1 MTDKI
6 RILIVDDIDETRENL
21 AKLIGFEPD
30 MEIAGSANS
39 GQQAIELAKRE
50 RPHVILMDINMPDM
64 DGITA
69 TEIIANT
76 VPESP
81 IIMMSVQ
88 GEQDYLRRSMLA
100 GAREFLVKP
109 FSADEL
115 VNAIRHVNEL
125 EKVKRTRYQQQTPQ
139 AAPGA
144 PAPVQPALP
153 GDRQKGQIISFFSPK
168 GGVGR
173 TTIATNLAV
182 ALFQSTNRP
191 VVLVDGSLPFG
202 DVAVILNMSP
212 KAKTIAD
219 LVGSFDNVDA
229 DILETVLVSHST
241 GIKVLLAPP
250 TPEAAELITAANMKK
265 VLEILA
271 QRYDFVIVDTWPSFQ
286 EVVLTMLD
294 TADVILTLM
303 TLEITSLKNVRVFL
317 EIAEKLGYDEHKVQL
332 VANRNDSSGGIKASD
347 VEASLGRKIPHT
359 IVSDG
364 RALVLAVN
372 RGVPFVISHKDS
384 QVSKDLFTLAAKLSG
399 QGGEAA
405 AAAPTT
411 TKPAQ
416 RSGLRLF
423 GAR

>member
-1 MTDKI
+1 LADGEKI
-6 RILIVDDIDETRENL
+6 RILIVDDIADTRENL

-30 MEIAGSANS
+30 MEVAATAGG
-39 GQQAIELAKRE
+39 GQEAVNMAKQH

-69 TEIIANT
+69 TEIISNT

-115 VNAIRHVNEL
+115 INSIRHVHEL
-125 EKVKRTRYQQQTPQ
+125 EKVRRARYAPVAPQ
-139 AAPGA
+139 PAPGA
-144 PAPVQPALP
+144 AAAAAAAA
-153 GDRQKGQIISFFSPK
+153 GREMGKIITFFSPK

-182 ALFQSTNRP
+182 ALHQITNKP

-202 DVAVILNMSP
+202 DIAVILNMSP

-219 LVGSFDNVDA
+219 LIGSFESA
-229 DILETVLVSHST
+229 DSDVVESILVGHST

-250 TPEAAELITAANMKK
+250 TPESTELITGAHMKH
-265 VLEILA
+265 VLELLRE
-271 QRYDFVIVDTWPSFQ
+271 RYAYIVVDTWPSFQ
-286 EVVLTMLD
+286 EQVITMLD
-294 TADVILTLM
+294 VADVILTLM
-303 TLEITSLKNVRVFL
+303 TLEITSLKNVRVFM
-317 EIAEKLGYDEHKVQL
+317 EVVEKLGYDQEKVQL

-364 RALVLAVN
+364 RTLVLAVN
-372 RGVPFVISHKDS
+372 RGVPFVISHRDS
-384 QVSKDLFTLAAKLSG
+384 QVAKDIFTLAHKVAASETAPVAAGK
-399 QGGEAA
+399 QAPARGGL
-405 AAAPTT
+405 
-411 TKPAQ
+411 K
-416 RSGLRLF
+416 LF

>member
-1 MTDKI
+1 MADGEKI
-6 RILIVDDIDETRENL
+6 RILIVDDIADTRENL

-30 MEIAGSANS
+30 MEVAATAGG
-39 GQQAIELAKRE
+39 GQEAVNLAKQH

-69 TEIIANT
+69 TEIISNT

-115 VNAIRHVNEL
+115 INSIRHVHEL
-125 EKVKRTRYQQQTPQ
+125 EKVRRARYAPV
-139 AAPGA
+139 APVAPPGA
-144 PAPVQPALP
+144 PAPAAASNREM
-153 GDRQKGQIISFFSPK
+153 GKIITFFSPK

-182 ALFQSTNRP
+182 ALHQLTGKP

-202 DVAVILNMSP
+202 DIAVILNMSP

-219 LVGSFDNVDA
+219 LIGSFETA
-229 DILETVLVSHST
+229 DSDVVESILTQHST
-241 GIKVLLAPP
+241 GIKVMLAPP
-250 TPEAAELITAANMKK
+250 TPESTELITGAHIKH
-265 VLEILA
+265 VLELLRE
-271 QRYDFVIVDTWPSFQ
+271 RYAYIVVDTWPSFQ
-286 EVVLTMLD
+286 EQVITMLD
-294 TADVILTLM
+294 VADVILTLM
-303 TLEITSLKNVRVFL
+303 TLEITSLKNVRVFM
-317 EIAEKLGYDEHKVQL
+317 EVVEKLGYDEAKVQL

-364 RALVLAVN
+364 RTLVLAVN
-372 RGVPFVISHKDS
+372 RGVPFVISHRDS
-384 QVSKDLFTLAAKLSG
+384 QVAKDIFALAQRVATA
-399 QGGEAA
+399 EAA
-405 AAAPTT
+405 PAAAGKQAPS
-411 TKPAQ
+411 
-416 RSGLRLF
+416 RGGLKLF

>member
-1 MTDKI
+1 LADGEKI
-6 RILIVDDIDETRENL
+6 RILIVDDIADTRENL

-30 MEIAGSANS
+30 MEVAATAGG
-39 GQQAIELAKRE
+39 GQEAVNLAKQH

-69 TEIIANT
+69 TEIISNT

-115 VNAIRHVNEL
+115 INSIRHVHEL
-125 EKVKRTRYQQQTPQ
+125 EKVRRARY
-139 AAPGA
+139 
-144 PAPVQPALP
+144 APVAPVAPP
-153 GDRQKGQIISFFSPK
+153 GGPPVAPTGRDNGKIITFFSPK

-182 ALFQSTNRP
+182 ALHQITSKP

-202 DVAVILNMSP
+202 DIAVILNMSP

-219 LVGSFDNVDA
+219 LIGSFETA
-229 DILETVLVSHST
+229 DSDVVESILVQHST
-241 GIKVLLAPP
+241 GIKVMLAPP
-250 TPEAAELITAANMKK
+250 TPESTELITGAHIKH
-265 VLEILA
+265 VLELLRE
-271 QRYDFVIVDTWPSFQ
+271 RYAYIVVDTWPSFQ
-286 EVVLTMLD
+286 EQVITMLD
-294 TADVILTLM
+294 VADVILTLM
-303 TLEITSLKNVRVFL
+303 TLEITSLKNVRVFM
-317 EIAEKLGYDEHKVQL
+317 EVVEKLGYDEAKVQL

-364 RALVLAVN
+364 RTLVLAVN
-372 RGVPFVISHKDS
+372 RGVPFVISHRDS
-384 QVSKDLFTLAAKLSG
+384 QVAKDIFALAQKIAVT
-399 QGGEAA
+399 EAA
-405 AAAPTT
+405 PAAAG
-411 TKPAQ
+411 KQAQ
-416 RSGLRLF
+416 ARGGLKLF

>member
-1 MTDKI
+1 LADGEKI
-6 RILIVDDIDETRENL
+6 RILIVDDIADTRENL

-30 MEIAGSANS
+30 MEVAATAGG
-39 GQQAIELAKRE
+39 GQEAVNLAKQH

-69 TEIIANT
+69 TEIISNT

-115 VNAIRHVNEL
+115 INSIRHVHEL
-125 EKVKRTRYQQQTPQ
+125 EKVRRARYAPV
-139 AAPGA
+139 APIPAPGA
-144 PAPVQPALP
+144 AAAAAAAA
-153 GDRQKGQIISFFSPK
+153 GRETGKIITFFSPK

-173 TTIATNLAV
+173 TTISTNLAV
-182 ALFQSTNRP
+182 ALHQLTGKP

-202 DVAVILNMSP
+202 DIAVILNMSP

-219 LVGSFDNVDA
+219 LIGSFETA
-229 DILETVLVSHST
+229 DSDVVESILVQHST
-241 GIKVLLAPP
+241 GIKVMLAPP
-250 TPEAAELITAANMKK
+250 TPESTELITGAHIKH
-265 VLEILA
+265 VLELLRE
-271 QRYDFVIVDTWPSFQ
+271 RYAYIIVDTWPSFQ
-286 EVVLTMLD
+286 EQVITMLD
-294 TADVILTLM
+294 VADVILTLM
-303 TLEITSLKNVRVFL
+303 TLEITSLKNVRVFM
-317 EIAEKLGYDEHKVQL
+317 EVVEKLGYDEAKVQL

-364 RALVLAVN
+364 RTLVLAVN
-372 RGVPFVISHKDS
+372 RGVPFVISHRDS
-384 QVSKDLFTLAAKLSG
+384 QVAKDIFALAQRVAVA
-399 QGGEAA
+399 ETAPAA
-405 AAAPTT
+405 AGKQAPS
-411 TKPAQ
+411 
-416 RSGLRLF
+416 RGGLKLF

>member
-125 EKVKRTRYQQQTPQ
+125 EKVKRSRYQQQAPQ
-139 AAPGA
+139 Q
-144 PAPVQPALP
+144 QPAGP
-153 GDRQKGQIISFFSPK
+153 AAVSAQPAAGQQKGQIISFFSPK

-182 ALFQSTNRP
+182 ALSQTTNKP

-202 DVAVILNMSP
+202 DVAVILNIPP

-229 DILETVLVSHST
+229 DVLESVLFSHST

-265 VLEILA
+265 VLELLA
-271 QRYDFVIVDTWPSFQ
+271 QRYAFVVVDTWPSFQ

-384 QVSKDLFTLAAKLSG
+384 QVSKDMFTLAARLAG
-399 QGGEAA
+399 EGGEAA
-405 AAAPTT
+405 SATPAAA
-411 TKPAQ
+411 KPAQ
-416 RSGLRLF
+416 RGGMRLF

>member
-1 MTDKI
+1 MADGEKI
-6 RILIVDDIDETRENL
+6 RILIVDDIADTRENL

-30 MEIAGSANS
+30 MEVAATAGG
-39 GQQAIELAKRE
+39 GQEAVNLAKQH

-69 TEIIANT
+69 TEIISNT

-115 VNAIRHVNEL
+115 INSIRHVHEL
-125 EKVKRTRYQQQTPQ
+125 EKVRRARYAPVAPV

-144 PAPVQPALP
+144 AAAAAAAA
-153 GDRQKGQIISFFSPK
+153 GREMGKIITFFSPK

-182 ALFQSTNRP
+182 ALHQLTGKP

-202 DVAVILNMSP
+202 DIAVILNMSP

-219 LVGSFDNVDA
+219 LIGSFETA
-229 DILETVLVSHST
+229 DSDVVESILVQHST
-241 GIKVLLAPP
+241 GIKVMLAPP
-250 TPEAAELITAANMKK
+250 TPESTELITGAHIKH
-265 VLEILA
+265 VLELLRE
-271 QRYDFVIVDTWPSFQ
+271 RYAYIVVDTWPSFQ
-286 EVVLTMLD
+286 EQVITMLD
-294 TADVILTLM
+294 VADVILTLM
-303 TLEITSLKNVRVFL
+303 TLEITSLKNVRVFM
-317 EIAEKLGYDEHKVQL
+317 EVVEKLGYDEAKVQL

-364 RALVLAVN
+364 RTLVLAVN
-372 RGVPFVISHKDS
+372 RGVPFVISHRDS
-384 QVSKDLFTLAAKLSG
+384 QVAKDIFALAQRVATAETAPASAGK
-399 QGGEAA
+399 Q
-405 AAAPTT
+405 APT
-411 TKPAQ
+411 
-416 RSGLRLF
+416 RGGLKLF

>member
-1 MTDKI
+1 MADGEKI
-6 RILIVDDIDETRENL
+6 RILIVDDIADTRENL

-30 MEIAGSANS
+30 MEVAATAGG
-39 GQQAIELAKRE
+39 GQEAVNLAKQH

-69 TEIIANT
+69 TEIISNT

-115 VNAIRHVNEL
+115 INSIRHVHEL
-125 EKVKRTRYQQQTPQ
+125 EKVRRARYAPIAPA

-144 PAPVQPALP
+144 PAPAAAA
-153 GDRQKGQIISFFSPK
+153 GRETGKIITFFSPK

-173 TTIATNLAV
+173 TTISTNLAV
-182 ALFQSTNRP
+182 ALHQLTNKP

-202 DVAVILNMSP
+202 DIAVILNMSP

-219 LVGSFDNVDA
+219 LIGSFETA
-229 DILETVLVSHST
+229 DSDVIESILVQHST
-241 GIKVLLAPP
+241 GIKVMLAPP
-250 TPEAAELITAANMKK
+250 TPESTELITGAHMKH
-265 VLEILA
+265 VLELLRE
-271 QRYDFVIVDTWPSFQ
+271 RYAYIVVDTWPSFQ
-286 EVVLTMLD
+286 EQVITMLD
-294 TADVILTLM
+294 VADVILTLM
-303 TLEITSLKNVRVFL
+303 TLEITSLKNVRVFM
-317 EIAEKLGYDEHKVQL
+317 EVVEKLGYDEAKVQL

-364 RALVLAVN
+364 RTLVLAVN
-372 RGVPFVISHKDS
+372 RGVPFVISHRDS
-384 QVSKDLFTLAAKLSG
+384 QVAKDIFSLAQKVISAEAVATPAAK
-399 QGGEAA
+399 QAPARGGL
-405 AAAPTT
+405 
-411 TKPAQ
+411 K
-416 RSGLRLF
+416 LF

>member
-1 MTDKI
+1 LADGEKI
-6 RILIVDDIDETRENL
+6 RILIVDDIADTRENL

-30 MEIAGSANS
+30 MEVAGTAGG
-39 GQQAIELAKRE
+39 GQEAVNMAKQH

-69 TEIIANT
+69 TEIISNT

-115 VNAIRHVNEL
+115 INSIRHVHEL
-125 EKVKRTRYQQQTPQ
+125 EKVRRARYAPVAPV
-139 AAPGA
+139 AAPGG
-144 PAPVQPALP
+144 PAAAAAAS
-153 GDRQKGQIISFFSPK
+153 GREMGKIITFFSPK

-182 ALFQSTNRP
+182 ALHQITNKP

-202 DVAVILNMSP
+202 DIAVILNMSP

-219 LVGSFDNVDA
+219 LIGSFESA
-229 DILETVLVSHST
+229 DSDVVESILVQHST
-241 GIKVLLAPP
+241 GIKVMLAPP
-250 TPEAAELITAANMKK
+250 TPESTELITGAHLKH
-265 VLEILA
+265 VLELLRE
-271 QRYDFVIVDTWPSFQ
+271 RYAYIVVDTWPSFQ
-286 EVVLTMLD
+286 EQVITMLD
-294 TADVILTLM
+294 VADVILTLM
-303 TLEITSLKNVRVFL
+303 TLEITSLKNVRVFM
-317 EIAEKLGYDEHKVQL
+317 EVVEKLGYDEAKVQL

-364 RALVLAVN
+364 RTLVLAVN
-372 RGVPFVISHKDS
+372 RGVPFVISHRDS
-384 QVSKDLFTLAAKLSG
+384 QVAKDIFSLAQKVAQADTAAVPAGK
-399 QGGEAA
+399 QAQARGGL
-405 AAAPTT
+405 
-411 TKPAQ
+411 K
-416 RSGLRLF
+416 LF

>member
-1 MTDKI
+1 MADGEKI
-6 RILIVDDIDETRENL
+6 RILIVDDIADTRENL

-30 MEIAGSANS
+30 MEVAATAGG
-39 GQQAIELAKRE
+39 GQEAVNLAKQH

-69 TEIIANT
+69 TEIISNT

-115 VNAIRHVNEL
+115 INSIRHVHEL
-125 EKVKRTRYQQQTPQ
+125 EKVRRARYAPVAPV

-144 PAPVQPALP
+144 PAAAAA
-153 GDRQKGQIISFFSPK
+153 GRETGKIITFFSPK

-182 ALFQSTNRP
+182 ALHQLTGKP

-202 DVAVILNMSP
+202 DIAVILNMSP

-219 LVGSFDNVDA
+219 LIGSFETA
-229 DILETVLVSHST
+229 DSDVVESILVQHST
-241 GIKVLLAPP
+241 GIKVMLAPP
-250 TPEAAELITAANMKK
+250 TPESTELITGAHIKH
-265 VLEILA
+265 VLELLRE
-271 QRYDFVIVDTWPSFQ
+271 RYAYIVVDTWPSFQ
-286 EVVLTMLD
+286 EQVITMLD
-294 TADVILTLM
+294 VADVILTLM
-303 TLEITSLKNVRVFL
+303 TLEITSLKNVRVFM
-317 EIAEKLGYDEHKVQL
+317 EVVEKLGYDEAKVQL

-364 RALVLAVN
+364 RTLVLAVN
-372 RGVPFVISHKDS
+372 RGVPFVISHRDS
-384 QVSKDLFTLAAKLSG
+384 QVAKDIFALAQRVSTA
-399 QGGEAA
+399 EAA
-405 AAAPTT
+405 PAAAG
-411 TKPAQ
+411 KQAPA
-416 RSGLRLF
+416 RGGLKLF

>member
-1 MTDKI
+1 MAEKI
-6 RILIVDDIDETRENL
+6 RILVVDDIAETRENL

-30 MEIAGSANS
+30 MVIVASAGG
-39 GQQAIELAKRE
+39 GQEAVELAKKE
-50 RPHVILMDINMPDM
+50 RPDVILMDINMPDM

-115 VNAIRHVNEL
+115 VNAIRHVHEI
-125 EKVKRTRYQQQTPQ
+125 EKVKRARYQQVAPQ
-139 AAPGA
+139 QGGGA
-144 PAPVQPALP
+144 GGQSLTAQLQPQR
-153 GDRQKGQIISFFSPK
+153 GKIITFFSPK

-182 ALFQSTNRP
+182 ALHQSTNLP

-202 DVAVILNMSP
+202 DIAVILNMSP

-219 LVGSFDNVDA
+219 LVGSFEQVDA
-229 DILETVLVSHST
+229 EVLESVLVQHST

-250 TPEAAELITAANMKK
+250 TPEAAELITGANIKK
-265 VLEILA
+265 VLETLRESYA
-271 QRYDFVIVDTWPSFQ
+271 FVVVDTWPSFQ
-286 EVVLTMLD
+286 EQVLTMLD
-294 TADVILTLM
+294 VADIILTLM
-303 TLEITSLKNVRVFL
+303 TLEITSLKNVRVFM

-347 VEASLGRKIPHT
+347 VEASLARKIPHT

-372 RGVPFVISHKDS
+372 RGVPFVISHRDS
-384 QVSKDLFTLAAKLSG
+384 QVAKDIFTLADKLSG
-399 QGGEAA
+399 AGEAA
-405 AAAPTT
+405 AAGSATPQ
-411 TKPAQ
+411 KAAAKQ
-416 RSGLRLF
+416 GLRLF

>member
-1 MTDKI
+1 MADGEKI
-6 RILIVDDIDETRENL
+6 RILIVDDIADTRDNL

-30 MEIAGSANS
+30 MEVAGTADG
-39 GQQAIELAKRE
+39 GQAAVNMAKKE

-69 TEIIANT
+69 TEIISNT

-115 VNAIRHVNEL
+115 INAIRHVHEL
-125 EKVKRTRYQQQTPQ
+125 EKVKRARYAQ
-139 AAPGA
+139 AAPAAASPPGA
-144 PAPVQPALP
+144 VGAATPARDN
-153 GDRQKGQIISFFSPK
+153 GKIITFFSPK

-182 ALFQSTNRP
+182 ALHQTTQKP

-202 DVAVILNMSP
+202 DIAVILNMSP

-219 LVGSFDNVDA
+219 LVGSFDTIDSDV
-229 DILETVLVSHST
+229 LETVLVTHST

-250 TPEAAELITAANMKK
+250 TPESTELITGANIKQ
-265 VLEILA
+265 VLELLREKYTYI
-271 QRYDFVIVDTWPSFQ
+271 VVDTWPSFQ
-286 EVVLTMLD
+286 EQVITMLD
-294 TADVILTLM
+294 VADIILTLM
-303 TLEITSLKNVRVFL
+303 TLEITSLKNVRVFM
-317 EIAEKLGYDEHKVQL
+317 EIAEKLGYGAEKLQL

-364 RALVLAVN
+364 RTLVLAVN
-372 RGVPFVISHKDS
+372 RGVPFVISHRES
-384 QVSKDLFTLAAKLSG
+384 QVAKDIFALAQRLVADAP
-399 QGGEAA
+399 ETA
-405 AAAPTT
+405 AAAPP
-411 TKPAQ
+411 KAAA
-416 RSGLRLF
+416 RSGGMRLF
-423 GAR
+423 AR

>member
-1 MTDKI
+1 MADGEKI
-6 RILIVDDIDETRENL
+6 RILIVDDIADTRENL

-30 MEIAGSANS
+30 MEVAATAGG
-39 GQQAIELAKRE
+39 GQEAVNLAKQH

-69 TEIIANT
+69 TEIISNT

-115 VNAIRHVNEL
+115 INSIRHVHEL
-125 EKVKRTRYQQQTPQ
+125 EKVRRARYAPVAPV
-139 AAPGA
+139 AAPGG
-144 PAPVQPALP
+144 PAVAAAT
-153 GDRQKGQIISFFSPK
+153 GRETGKIITFFSPK

-182 ALFQSTNRP
+182 ALHQLTSKP

-202 DVAVILNMSP
+202 DIAVILNMSP

-219 LVGSFDNVDA
+219 LIGSFETA
-229 DILETVLVSHST
+229 DSDVVESILVQHST
-241 GIKVLLAPP
+241 GIKVMLAPP
-250 TPEAAELITAANMKK
+250 TPESTELITGAHIKH
-265 VLEILA
+265 VLELLRE
-271 QRYDFVIVDTWPSFQ
+271 RYAYIVVDTWPSFQ
-286 EVVLTMLD
+286 EQVITMLD
-294 TADVILTLM
+294 VADVILTLM
-303 TLEITSLKNVRVFL
+303 TLEITSLKNVRVFM
-317 EIAEKLGYDEHKVQL
+317 EVVEKLGYDEAKVQL

-364 RALVLAVN
+364 RTLVLAVN
-372 RGVPFVISHKDS
+372 RGVPFVISHRDS
-384 QVSKDLFTLAAKLSG
+384 QVAKDIFALAQRVATA
-399 QGGEAA
+399 EAA
-405 AAAPTT
+405 PAAAG
-411 TKPAQ
+411 KQAPA
-416 RSGLRLF
+416 RGGLKLF

>member
-1 MTDKI
+1 LADGEKI
-6 RILIVDDIDETRENL
+6 RILIVDDIADTRENL

-30 MEIAGSANS
+30 MEVAATAGG
-39 GQQAIELAKRE
+39 GQEAVNLAKQH

-69 TEIIANT
+69 TEIISNT

-115 VNAIRHVNEL
+115 INSIRHVHEL
-125 EKVKRTRYQQQTPQ
+125 EKVRRARYAPVAPAAPAGGPAAPQ
-139 AAPGA
+139 AGRET
-144 PAPVQPALP
+144 
-153 GDRQKGQIISFFSPK
+153 GKIITFFSPK

-182 ALFQSTNRP
+182 ALHQITEKP

-202 DVAVILNMSP
+202 DIAVILNMSP

-219 LVGSFDNVDA
+219 LIGSFETA
-229 DILETVLVSHST
+229 DSDVVESILVGHST
-241 GIKVLLAPP
+241 GIKVMLAPP
-250 TPEAAELITAANMKK
+250 TPESTELITGAHMKH
-265 VLEILA
+265 VLELLRE
-271 QRYDFVIVDTWPSFQ
+271 RYAYIVVDTWPSFQ
-286 EVVLTMLD
+286 EQVITMLD
-294 TADVILTLM
+294 VADVILTLM
-303 TLEITSLKNVRVFL
+303 TLEITSLKNVRVFM
-317 EIAEKLGYDEHKVQL
+317 EVVEKLGYDEAKVQL

-364 RALVLAVN
+364 RTLVLAVN
-372 RGVPFVISHKDS
+372 RGVPFVISHRDS
-384 QVSKDLFTLAAKLSG
+384 QVAKDIFSLAQKITAA
-399 QGGEAA
+399 EAA
-405 AAAPTT
+405 APAAAG
-411 TKPAQ
+411 KQAAS
-416 RSGLRLF
+416 RGGLKLF

>member
-1 MTDKI
+1 LADGEKI
-6 RILIVDDIDETRENL
+6 RILIVDDIADTRENL

-30 MEIAGSANS
+30 MEVAGTAGG
-39 GQQAIELAKRE
+39 GQEAVNMAKQH

-69 TEIIANT
+69 TEIISNT

-115 VNAIRHVNEL
+115 INSIRHVHEL
-125 EKVKRTRYQQQTPQ
+125 EKVRRARYAPVAPV

-144 PAPVQPALP
+144 PAPAAAS
-153 GDRQKGQIISFFSPK
+153 GREMGKIITFFSPK

-182 ALFQSTNRP
+182 ALHQITNKP

-202 DVAVILNMSP
+202 DIAVILNMSP

-219 LVGSFDNVDA
+219 LIGSFETA
-229 DILETVLVSHST
+229 DSDVVESILVQHST
-241 GIKVLLAPP
+241 GIKVMLAPP
-250 TPEAAELITAANMKK
+250 TPESTELITGAHLKH
-265 VLEILA
+265 VLELLRE
-271 QRYDFVIVDTWPSFQ
+271 RYAYIVVDTWPSFQ
-286 EVVLTMLD
+286 EQVITMLD
-294 TADVILTLM
+294 VADVILTLM
-303 TLEITSLKNVRVFL
+303 TLEITSLKNVRVFM
-317 EIAEKLGYDEHKVQL
+317 EVVEKLGYDEAKVQL

-364 RALVLAVN
+364 RTLVLAVN
-372 RGVPFVISHKDS
+372 RGVPFVISHRDS
-384 QVSKDLFTLAAKLSG
+384 QVAKDIFTLAQKVAQADTAPAPAGK
-399 QGGEAA
+399 QAQARGGL
-405 AAAPTT
+405 
-411 TKPAQ
+411 K
-416 RSGLRLF
+416 LF

>member
-1 MTDKI
+1 MAEAEKI
-6 RILIVDDIDETRENL
+6 RILIVDDIADTRDNL

-30 MEIAGSANS
+30 MEVAGTADG
-39 GQQAIELAKRE
+39 GQAAVNLAKKE

-69 TEIIANT
+69 TEIISNT

-115 VNAIRHVNEL
+115 INAIRHVHEL
-125 EKVKRTRYQQQTPQ
+125 EKVKRARYAA
-139 AAPGA
+139 AAPAAAAPVNPLA
-144 PAPVQPALP
+144 PAGA
-153 GDRQKGQIISFFSPK
+153 GRQTGQIITFFSPK

-182 ALFQSTNRP
+182 ALHQLSQKP

-202 DVAVILNMSP
+202 DIAVILNMSP

-219 LVGSFDNVDA
+219 LIGSFENTDSDV
-229 DILETVLVSHST
+229 LESVLVSHST

-250 TPEAAELITAANMKK
+250 TPESAELITGANMKHI
-265 VLEILA
+265 LELLRE
-271 QRYDFVIVDTWPSFQ
+271 RYAYIVVDTWPSFQ
-286 EVVLTMLD
+286 EQVITMLD
-294 TADVILTLM
+294 VADVILTLM
-303 TLEITSLKNVRVFL
+303 TLEITSLKNVRVFM
-317 EIAEKLGYDEHKVQL
+317 EIAEKLGYGSDKVQL

-364 RALVLAVN
+364 RTLVLAVN
-372 RGVPFVISHKDS
+372 RGVPFVISHRES
-384 QVSKDLFTLAAKLSG
+384 QVAKDIFTLAQRITAEAP
-399 QGGEAA
+399 EAA
-405 AAAPTT
+405 SAGAPKAAAR
-411 TKPAQ
+411 A
-416 RSGLRLF
+416 GGMRLF
-423 GAR
+423 AR

>member
-1 MTDKI
+1 MADGEKI
-6 RILIVDDIDETRENL
+6 RILIVDDIADTRENL

-30 MEIAGSANS
+30 MEVAATAGG
-39 GQQAIELAKRE
+39 GQEAVNLAKQH

-69 TEIIANT
+69 TEIISNT

-115 VNAIRHVNEL
+115 INSIRHVHEL
-125 EKVKRTRYQQQTPQ
+125 EKVRRARYAPVAPV

-144 PAPVQPALP
+144 PAAAAVA
-153 GDRQKGQIISFFSPK
+153 GREMGKIITFFSPK

-182 ALFQSTNRP
+182 ALHQLTGKP

-202 DVAVILNMSP
+202 DIAVILNMSP

-219 LVGSFDNVDA
+219 LIGSFETA
-229 DILETVLVSHST
+229 DSDVVESILVQHST
-241 GIKVLLAPP
+241 GIKVMLAPP
-250 TPEAAELITAANMKK
+250 TPESTELITGAHIKH
-265 VLEILA
+265 VLELLRE
-271 QRYDFVIVDTWPSFQ
+271 RYAYIVVDTWPSFQ
-286 EVVLTMLD
+286 EQVITMLD
-294 TADVILTLM
+294 VADVILTLM
-303 TLEITSLKNVRVFL
+303 TLEITSLKNVRVFM
-317 EIAEKLGYDEHKVQL
+317 EVVEKLGYDEAKVQL

-364 RALVLAVN
+364 RTLVLAVN
-372 RGVPFVISHKDS
+372 RGVPFVISHRDS
-384 QVSKDLFTLAAKLSG
+384 QVAKDIFALAQRVATA
-399 QGGEAA
+399 ETAPAA
-405 AAAPTT
+405 AGKQAP
-411 TKPAQ
+411 A
-416 RSGLRLF
+416 RGGLKLF